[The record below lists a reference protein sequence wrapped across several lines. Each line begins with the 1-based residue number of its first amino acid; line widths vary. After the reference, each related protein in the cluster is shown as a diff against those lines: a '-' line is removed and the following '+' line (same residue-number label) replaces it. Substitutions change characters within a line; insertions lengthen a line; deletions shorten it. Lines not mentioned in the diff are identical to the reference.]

1 MEAEITANAAL
12 GVLRKGTDRSRW
24 VPLYT
29 SGIST
34 LGTGI
39 ILAAFVYFP
48 EDRLG
53 LILFALL
60 AAATELGSVELFV
73 NSRSRIS
80 ASSIFATAG
89 MLVFGPLAG
98 ALIDMT
104 SGIMTAVTTTL
115 LQRQLPRHAS
125 QVNKPR

>member
-73 NSRSRIS
+73 NSRSRMYP
-80 ASSIFATAG
+80 G
-89 MLVFGPLAG
+89 
-98 ALIDMT
+98 
-104 SGIMTAVTTTL
+104 
-115 LQRQLPRHAS
+115 
-125 QVNKPR
+125 